1 MSTNAVRAQISE
13 LRWLVDQLEHERD
26 TLTTT
31 PYPRVHHFL
40 MCNLATKIAQVAV
53 QVHGVL
59 SEPAP
64 DRSVSSDGASLVEQ
78 SA

>member
-1 MSTNAVRAQISE
+1 MSTTALRAQISE
-13 LRWLVDQLEHERD
+13 LRWLVDELEHERD
-26 TLTTT
+26 TLATT
-31 PYPRVHHFL
+31 PYPRVHQFL
-40 MCNLATKIAQVAV
+40 MRHLATKIAQVAM

-64 DRSVSSDGASLVEQ
+64 NRSVSSHVAPLVEQ